1 MHIVTSMLNKIFE
14 KCPLG
19 SVIVRSCPLFIP
31 SPVTKSTFE
40 SNKKLSKLLNHM
52 SNRKMISP
60 GESDKLLSQL
70 SDFIYED
77 VSTNRDTLTSFNKE
91 NGRLDIFY
99 FSTVNIGE
107 YK

>member
-1 MHIVTSMLNKIFE
+1 ML
-14 KCPLG
+14 
-19 SVIVRSCPLFIP
+19 
-31 SPVTKSTFE
+31 
-40 SNKKLSKLLNHM
+40 
-52 SNRKMISP
+52 SP

-70 SDFIYED
+70 SDFIYEN
-77 VSTNRDTLTSFNKE
+77 VSTNRDTMTSFNKE